1 MACQRWEKIDV
12 EVGFRGTLFWI
23 WLTGNGP
30 YDKLL
35 VRGTWK
41 YRYGD
46 LVFTIKEDNLFDGQ
60 YKEFVVVREETA

>member
-1 MACQRWEKIDV
+1 M
-12 EVGFRGTLFWI
+12 
-23 WLTGNGP
+23 
-30 YDKLL
+30 

-60 YKEFVVVREETA
+60 YKEFVFVREETA